1 MPPTQAAAAQVQAEL
16 AREELRRLGH
26 HQQPVADGDEADG
39 RRDHDHPGER
49 VAVPALQGDDPP
61 LVEDDRRRRR
71 GRATRPMSSATFARA
86 VDSHPFALVAENGGP
101 RFVAY
106 QGRKTARTSSSP
118 ARTPTAGA
126 PRRPGSG
133 RRRAVPRRGDG
144 RGVDT
149 AATVPPWSARVP
161 VLVSRAVSRRPD
173 FFILGAPK
181 CGTTALS
188 EYLRRHERIFVST
201 PKEPHYFCDDFDY
214 YYAPGQ
220 RTEEHY
226 LRLFEEAGDA
236 HLAVGEA
243 SVWYLYSHT
252 AARRI
257 MEFDPAAR
265 VIVMVRNPVE
275 LVPSLHSQLR
285 YMLDEVE
292 PDPARAWELQAA
304 RARGEGLPA
313 TVRVPEFLQYG
324 EAARLG
330 AQVRRVLDT
339 VPREQVKVLVF
350 DDLRAD
356 TGDGLPRRARHSS
369 ACPTTGAA
377 SSPGSTRTRST
388 GPPRWRASP
397 SGRPRPS

>member
-1 MPPTQAAAAQVQAEL
+1 M
-16 AREELRRLGH
+16 
-26 HQQPVADGDEADG
+26 
-39 RRDHDHPGER
+39 
-49 VAVPALQGDDPP
+49 
-61 LVEDDRRRRR
+61 
-71 GRATRPMSSATFARA
+71 
-86 VDSHPFALVAENGGP
+86 
-101 RFVAY
+101 
-106 QGRKTARTSSSP
+106 
-118 ARTPTAGA
+118 
-126 PRRPGSG
+126 
-133 RRRAVPRRGDG
+133 
-144 RGVDT
+144 
-149 AATVPPWSARVP
+149 
-161 VLVSRAVSRRPD
+161 LVSRAVSRRPD

-188 EYLRRHERIFVST
+188 EYLRQHERVFVST

-220 RTEEHY
+220 RTEDHY
-226 LRLFEEAGDA
+226 LRLFEGAGDA
-236 HLAVGEA
+236 DLAVGEA
-243 SVWYLYSHT
+243 SVWYLYSAT

-330 AQVRRVLDT
+330 AQVRRVLET

-356 TGDGLPRRARHSS
+356 TGAVYRDTLAFLGVPDDGRSEFPRVNENKVHKAAAVARFTQRPPS
-369 ACPTTGAA
+369 ALVSVARGVKRVTGVQRLGVLDRLRRGNRQVTRREEITPEFAA
-377 SSPGSTRTRST
+377 TLREHFRDDVAELSELIGRDLTAWTR
-388 GPPRWRASP
+388 
-397 SGRPRPS
+397 